1 MDQIRVGLTGSATSR
16 VSDNNTARAFGSGR
30 VDVYATPAMVAL
42 MEQAAVTAVDGLLS
56 EANTTVGI
64 SVSIK
69 HLAATP
75 IGMTVEAKAVLQ
87 EIDGRRLVFKVEAY
101 DDKQKIGEGTHQ
113 RFIVNAGKFLNKAKE
128 K

>member
-101 DDKQKIGEGTHQ
+101 DDKQKIGEGMHQ